1 MNKNLTRTNFEQLEV
16 YKISEVLS
24 DKIWEIVGQWES
36 FEKDTI
42 RKQLLKSSD
51 SIGANIAEGTGRGSF
66 GDNKRFAKI
75 ARASLFETKHWLRRA
90 YKRKLLSESQIDELK
105 SLIEKLSPKISA
117 YINSIGTKGK
127 CDK

>member
-1 MNKNLTRTNFEQLEV
+1 MNKNLARTQFEQLEV
-16 YKISEVLS
+16 YKISEVLA
-24 DKIWEIVGQWES
+24 DMIWEIVVQWEL

-42 RKQLLKSSD
+42 GKQLVRSSD

-90 YKRKLLSESQIDELK
+90 YRRKLLSESQID
-105 SLIEKLSPKISA
+105 
-117 YINSIGTKGK
+117 
-127 CDK
+127 